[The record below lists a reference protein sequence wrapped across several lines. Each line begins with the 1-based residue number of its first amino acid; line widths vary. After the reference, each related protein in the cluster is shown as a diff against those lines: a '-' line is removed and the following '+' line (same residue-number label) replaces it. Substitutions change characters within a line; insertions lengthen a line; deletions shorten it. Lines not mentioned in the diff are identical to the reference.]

1 VTIAPALPYGSSGE
15 HAAFPG
21 TLSIGQAALELVV
34 VELARS
40 ADAFLA
46 VVIVSA
52 HGGNA
57 EPLDRAVTTLRAEGR
72 RVLAWSPRGYVDAH
86 AGRSET
92 SLLLALEPDRVRLEL
107 AAPGTTQPLLEII
120 DQLRANG
127 LRAVSPTGVL
137 GDPSGASADEGS
149 ALLDSLTLDLLMEVE
164 AFVA

>member
-1 VTIAPALPYGSSGE
+1 
-15 HAAFPG
+15 
-21 TLSIGQAALELVV
+21 
-34 VELARS
+34 
-40 ADAFLA
+40 
-46 VVIVSA
+46 
-52 HGGNA
+52 
-57 EPLDRAVTTLRAEGR
+57 
-72 RVLAWSPRGYVDAH
+72 VLAWSPRGYVDAH